1 MLKELEIKRSYAL
14 MIKDGKFMCFDGIS
28 YFKKKNQSCLE
39 CSPSFGFNLFFFFLL
54 HHFNLSPITTKK

>member
-28 YFKKKNQSCLE
+28 CFKKKI
-39 CSPSFGFNLFFFFLL
+39 NLV
-54 HHFNLSPITTKK
+54 